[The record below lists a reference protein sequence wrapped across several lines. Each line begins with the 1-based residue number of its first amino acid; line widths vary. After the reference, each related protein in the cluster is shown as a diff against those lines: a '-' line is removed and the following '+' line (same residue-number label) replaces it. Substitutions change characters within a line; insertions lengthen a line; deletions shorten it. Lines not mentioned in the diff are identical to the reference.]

1 MDIIKVFG
9 DNLKNIVQLWEYL
22 RKHSQISVVCT
33 ELISVPLNAIAG
45 VFRLKIFSE
54 LQMRSE

>member
-22 RKHSQISVVCT
+22 KKHLLKNVVCT
-33 ELISVPLNAIAG
+33 VLI
-45 VFRLKIFSE
+45 
-54 LQMRSE
+54 